1 MSTPYTHKNIADVK
15 DSAPDFG
22 LAENQEARFATDALD
37 ASEAGFSFHRVK
49 AGKRQAF
56 GHRHDDAEEVYFVVS
71 GKGRMKLDDDVIE
84 LADHDVIRVAGG
96 VTRAFEGGDD
106 GLEVLAFG
114 AHHPEDRGEVIQGW
128 WSD

>member
-1 MSTPYTHKNIADVK
+1 MRSYTHKNIADVK

-22 LAENQEARFATDALD
+22 MDENQEARFATKELG

-49 AGKRQAF
+49 PGKRQAF
-56 GHRHDDAEEVYFVVS
+56 GHRHDGAEEVYFVVG

-84 LADHDVIRVAGG
+84 LAERDVIRVAGG

-114 AHHPEDRGEVIQGW
+114 AHHPEDRGEIIQGW